1 MNKKVVIGVSLGAVV
16 IVGVGALILTHNNKT
31 EPEPADSESVVSSEM
46 VESGSA
52 GSKPVI
58 ENQRAFQEIVFDGD
72 SMVGRAEYTDLTDF
86 KNEQDAY
93 RDELGLTK
101 AFTDS
106 GPMIYATGH
115 QVYSS
120 QTDEYRYIMSGYS
133 PIKLFE
139 GNIQDTTFIR
149 EEDSGERIYVF
160 PNKSEE
166 AAFQDDWDSGQRILS
181 GQTIGDHGD
190 IVVDGRLIHSQY
202 TEKDGQMYLN
212 LVEVASAVD
221 PSLYYSE
228 EQGYIYVRPNEF
240 VTVQVPTNA
249 ANSQQKKVMHVSGDR
264 FTFNSWTGDSFSISD
279 IPVLDYETTL
289 ISAENASKM
298 FGWRM
303 YTDGDVLSIVSDPL
317 NVTNKTAIYTS
328 GSMGLT
334 SVLEKD
340 EFGNE
345 VINTYDSN
353 GTLISSTPFDGT
365 LPENSESEM
374 EEAQSEV
381 IGNSESEMAGE
392 EQ

>member
-1 MNKKVVIGVSLGAVV
+1 MNKKVVIGVSLGAIA
-16 IVGVGALILTHNNKT
+16 IVGVGALILTNKGNPK
-31 EPEPADSESVVSSEM
+31 PEPAGSESIVFSEAVSSDA
-46 VESGSA
+46 VS
-52 GSKPVI
+52 SKPVA
-58 ENQRAFQEIVFDGD
+58 ENKRSFQEIVYDGD
-72 SMVGRAEYTDLTDF
+72 SMVGRAEYADLTNF
-86 KNEQDAY
+86 KSEQDAY

-101 AFTDS
+101 AYTES

-120 QTDEYRYIMSGYS
+120 QSDEYRYIISGYS
-133 PIKLFE
+133 PIKLYE

-149 EEDSGERIYVF
+149 EEGSGERIYVF

-181 GQTIGDHGD
+181 GQTNGEHGD
-190 IVVDGRLIHSQY
+190 VVVDGRLIHSQY
-202 TEKDGQMYLN
+202 SEKDGQMYLN

-249 ANSQQKKVMHVSGDR
+249 ANSQQKKVMHVTGDK
-264 FTFNSWTGDSFSISD
+264 FTFSSWAGDSFSITN
-279 IPVLDYETTL
+279 IPVLDYDTTL
-289 ISAENASKM
+289 ISVENASKM

-365 LPENSESEM
+365 LPENSEAEL
-374 EEAQSEV
+374 EE
-381 IGNSESEMAGE
+381 SESEVVDSESETVGE

>member
-1 MNKKVVIGVSLGAVV
+1 MNKKVVIGVSLGAIA
-16 IVGVGALILTHNNKT
+16 IVGVGALILTNKGNPK
-31 EPEPADSESVVSSEM
+31 PEPAGSESIVFSEAVSSDA
-46 VESGSA
+46 VS
-52 GSKPVI
+52 SKPVA
-58 ENQRAFQEIVFDGD
+58 ENKRSFQEIVYDGD
-72 SMVGRAEYTDLTDF
+72 SMVGRAEYADLTNF
-86 KNEQDAY
+86 KSEQDAY

-101 AFTDS
+101 AYTES

-120 QTDEYRYIMSGYS
+120 QSDEYRYIISGYS
-133 PIKLFE
+133 PIKLYE

-149 EEDSGERIYVF
+149 EEGSGERIYVF

-181 GQTIGDHGD
+181 GQTNGEHGD
-190 IVVDGRLIHSQY
+190 VVVDGRLIHSQY
-202 TEKDGQMYLN
+202 SEKDGQMYLD

-221 PSLYYSE
+221 SSLYYSE

-249 ANSQQKKVMHVSGDR
+249 ANSQQKKVMHVTGDK
-264 FTFNSWTGDSFSISD
+264 FTFSSWAGDSFSITN
-279 IPVLDYETTL
+279 IPVLDYDTTL
-289 ISAENASKM
+289 ISVENASKM

-365 LPENSESEM
+365 LPENSEAEL
-374 EEAQSEV
+374 EE
-381 IGNSESEMAGE
+381 SESEVADSESETVGE

>member
-1 MNKKVVIGVSLGAVV
+1 MNKKVVIGVSLGAIA
-16 IVGVGALILTHNNKT
+16 IVGVGALILTNKGNPK
-31 EPEPADSESVVSSEM
+31 PEPAGSESIVFSEAVSSDA
-46 VESGSA
+46 VS
-52 GSKPVI
+52 SKPVA
-58 ENQRAFQEIVFDGD
+58 ENKRSFQEIVYDGD
-72 SMVGRAEYTDLTDF
+72 SMVGRAEYADLTNF
-86 KNEQDAY
+86 KSEQDAY

-101 AFTDS
+101 AYTES

-120 QTDEYRYIMSGYS
+120 QSDEYRYIISGYS
-133 PIKLFE
+133 PIKLYE

-149 EEDSGERIYVF
+149 EEGSGERIYVF

-166 AAFQDDWDSGQRILS
+166 AAFQDDWNSGQRIIS
-181 GQTIGDHGD
+181 GQTIGEHGD

-202 TEKDGQMYLN
+202 SEKDGQMYLN

-221 PSLYYSE
+221 SSLYYSE
-228 EQGYIYVRPNEF
+228 EQGYVYVRPNEF

-249 ANSQQKKVMHVSGDR
+249 ANSQQKKVMHVTGDK
-264 FTFNSWTGDSFSISD
+264 FTFSSWAGDSFSITN
-279 IPVLDYETTL
+279 IPVLDYDTTL
-289 ISAENASKM
+289 ISVENASKM

-365 LPENSESEM
+365 LPENSEAEL
-374 EEAQSEV
+374 EE
-381 IGNSESEMAGE
+381 SESEVVDSESETVGE